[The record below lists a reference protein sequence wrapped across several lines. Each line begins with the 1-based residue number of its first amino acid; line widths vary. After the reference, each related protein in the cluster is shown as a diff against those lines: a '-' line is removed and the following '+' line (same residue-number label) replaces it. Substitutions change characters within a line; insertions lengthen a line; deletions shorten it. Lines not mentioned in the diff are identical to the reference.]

1 MYANAR
7 KYGLTGTD
15 AMVFEALVY
24 LCKNSGEW
32 KGSYIELAR
41 FSCCGD
47 RLTAMRSV
55 KRLADSGIIVQN
67 EQGIVQIER
76 ENVQNDTK
84 SKEERTKEERKNN
97 INKRMEESHTRP
109 STDPLPPL
117 FKEFF
122 DSYTS
127 VSENKWKRSTLPA
140 LHVFEKMPRDWQ
152 VLAAQRAKDHPP
164 DRDPYWYLKDEDFLR
179 VGYGKKEAPAQPHW
193 LTGEEQD
200 ECLKAGIIL
209 VVCRIPQTN
218 RYGTVTKE
226 DAEKFGLTI
235 LRQM

>member
-24 LCKNSGEW
+24 LCRSTGEW
-32 KGSYIELAR
+32 KGSYTELAR
-41 FSCCGD
+41 FSCCGNKV
-47 RLTAMRSV
+47 TAYNSV
-55 KRLADSGIIVQN
+55 KRL
-67 EQGIVQIER
+67 IER
-76 ENVQNDTK
+76 GLAFKNETGAFNILTETFKIETK
-84 SKEERTKEERKNN
+84 SKEERTKEENIKNN
-97 INKRMEESHTRP
+97 KSMHASLFESFWALYDSDKKWSRSKHRTRQLFEQ
-109 STDPLPPL
+109 LP
-117 FKEFF
+117 E
-122 DSYTS
+122 
-127 VSENKWKRSTLPA
+127 
-140 LHVFEKMPRDWQ
+140 DWQ
-152 VLAAQRAKDHPP
+152 RLAIEKAKDPPP

-200 ECLKAGIIL
+200 ECLKSGIIL